1 MAYIMRID
9 TMKYKDHKN
18 ISRKN
23 WEPGT
28 MDDYMHAING
38 ISRRLRSEREVLWQS
53 SVILFIL
60 QPDPKEG
67 IIIYWSL

>member
-1 MAYIMRID
+1 MVYIMRID
-9 TMKYKDHKN
+9 TTKYKDHKN

-38 ISRRLRSEREVLWQS
+38 FQDGSVVKERYS
-53 SVILFIL
+53 
-60 QPDPKEG
+60 G
-67 IIIYWSL
+67 N